1 MLFKETIEEG
11 TLELL
16 KSLQQTKM
24 CEDFHLAGGTA
35 LALQIGHRTSI
46 DIDLFSQYDFNN
58 QELLEYLEQ
67 TYSFHLNYS
76 AVNTLKGTINTVM
89 VDFIA
94 HKYPLAGEILEDDG
108 VRMYPIEDIAAMKL
122 NAIAGDGTRVKD
134 FIDIYFLLKIYSIS
148 EILDFYTAKYS
159 KRNVFHALKSLMY
172 FEDIDKSGWPQMV
185 REKDLTL
192 QKVKAFITEKA
203 NSINIQ

>member
-24 CEDFHLAGGTA
+24 CEEFHLAGGTA
-35 LALQIGHRTSI
+35 LALQIGHRTSV
-46 DIDLFSQYDFNN
+46 DIDFFSQYNFNI

-67 TYSFHLNYS
+67 TYSFHLYYS
-76 AVNTLKGTINTVM
+76 APNTLKGMIHGVM

-94 HKYPLAGEILEDDG
+94 HKYPLAGKILEKEG
-108 VRMYPIEDIAAMKL
+108 ISMYPVEDIAAMKL
-122 NAIAGDGTRVKD
+122 NAIAGDGTRAKD
-134 FIDIYFLLKIYSIS
+134 FIDMYFLLKIYSIS
-148 EILDFYTAKYS
+148 EILDFYAAKYS
-159 KRNVFHALKSLMY
+159 KRNVFHAFKSLMY
-172 FEDIDKSGWPQMV
+172 FEDIDASDWPNMV
-185 REKDLTL
+185 QEKDLTL
-192 QKVKAFITEKA
+192 SKVKALITEKA